1 MGLIFDLD
9 QTIIDSSIA
18 EPFRKSRN
26 WQTVYSLINRFSIY
40 PGIIEA
46 IVQFHNIGIK
56 ICIVTSSPSAYCNKV
71 LHQWNIPF
79 DFTVCYHDTKN
90 KKPHPDPINKALSLL
105 NKEPGKVLSF
115 GDRDIDIIASN
126 TANVPSV
133 ACLWGAPDI
142 NALIQANPKYMIN
155 NSVDLVNLVSNFS
168 I

>member
-1 MGLIFDLD
+1 M
-9 QTIIDSSIA
+9 
-18 EPFRKSRN
+18 
-26 WQTVYSLINRFSIY
+26 
-40 PGIIEA
+40 
-46 IVQFHNIGIK
+46 
-56 ICIVTSSPSAYCNKV
+56 
-71 LHQWNIPF
+71 HQWNIPF

-90 KKPHPDPINKALSLL
+90 KKPDPDPINKALSLL

-155 NSVDLVNLVSNFS
+155 NSVELVNLVSNFS